1 MKKVE
6 NSAYWYD
13 PSLDLLEG
21 KKEVIRKP
29 RAYKSLH
36 SSEYVT
42 IKTNETASRLP
53 TKEVRATAKE
63 KEGSAREVK
72 SA

>member
-21 KKEVIRKP
+21 QKEIRRKP

-53 TKEVRATAKE
+53 TQEVRATAKE
-63 KEGSAREVK
+63 KEGRAREVK